1 MLAFGGKAMDVIIEL
16 LGLLVGIIIL
26 FALLRLFRISN
37 DLKAI
42 REHICKKE
50 NTADNY
56 ASAAKI
62 GSGPLGL

>member
-1 MLAFGGKAMDVIIEL
+1 MDVIIEL
-16 LGLLVGIIIL
+16 LGLLIGIIIL

-42 REHICKKE
+42 REHICNKE
-50 NTADNY
+50 NADDNY